1 MQMNALQSF
10 KKIIWS
16 AQITLG
22 LRDRAVLLTS
32 SLSLKTNISCT
43 VYLLIFVF
51 FGPNISPTLIAQ
63 SNLPTVPTAIYVG
76 NAAFQAPILG
86 AKVALVLLETFENKK
101 RPVQTFIGEFV
112 SDSLG
117 AITVSLI
124 PDKSYMVTTSKSG
137 YFTQLS
143 KIKTT
148 NFSRTRQNKKG
159 ISLRPRNIIA
169 IKGNIVK
176 PQDLGRRACV
186 YRSVV
191 ICVNVRTDL
200 E

>member
-117 AITVSLI
+117 
-124 PDKSYMVTTSKSG
+124 
-137 YFTQLS
+137 QL
-143 KIKTT
+143 
-148 NFSRTRQNKKG
+148 Q
-159 ISLRPRNIIA
+159 
-169 IKGNIVK
+169 
-176 PQDLGRRACV
+176 
-186 YRSVV
+186 YH
-191 ICVNVRTDL
+191 
-200 E
+200 